1 MVVRAAAEL
10 RAAVLKRVV
19 EEVVKEATRAV
30 KVVMVMEGWRLTRR
44 E

>member
-19 EEVVKEATRAV
+19 EEVVKEARA
-30 KVVMVMEGWRLTRR
+30 VMVMEGWRLTRR